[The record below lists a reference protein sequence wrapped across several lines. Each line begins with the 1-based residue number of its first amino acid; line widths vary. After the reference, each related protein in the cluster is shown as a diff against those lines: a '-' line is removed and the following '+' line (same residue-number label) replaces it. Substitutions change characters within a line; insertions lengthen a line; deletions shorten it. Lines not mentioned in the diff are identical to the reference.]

1 MMPGSLNR
9 HNTQMRKTKLKRY
22 LPSPQDVRTNKA
34 LRPVEHLL
42 ARSEIWHLNRRS
54 AAGAVF
60 IGLFCAFIPLP
71 MQMIMAASLA
81 VATRCNLPIAVGLVW
96 VSNPIT
102 IAPLFYFTYQ
112 LGAWLLNL
120 QISQPNIAVSF
131 GWLWENLATIGY
143 PLLVGSLLCGW
154 VAGVSGFVLTR
165 VLWRLQ
171 TIKRWRERRARGRTN
186 EKSSS
191 QGD

>member
-1 MMPGSLNR
+1 MPGSLNR

-71 MQMIMAASLA
+71 MQMIMAASPRCGHALQLTHRSRFGLGLQPNHHRTA
-81 VATRCNLPIAVGLVW
+81 VLLHLSTRRVVVEFANLPTQHCSELWLALGKFSHHWLPTARRITPVW
-96 VSNPIT
+96 
-102 IAPLFYFTYQ
+102 
-112 LGAWLLNL
+112 LGCRCQRFCA
-120 QISQPNIAVSF
+120 
-131 GWLWENLATIGY
+131 
-143 PLLVGSLLCGW
+143 
-154 VAGVSGFVLTR
+154 
-165 VLWRLQ
+165 
-171 TIKRWRERRARGRTN
+171 
-186 EKSSS
+186 
-191 QGD
+191 D